1 MSRKRSK
8 SSAAASSRTRT
19 TAGFNCHCARVRW
32 IHRTTTATRFVHG
45 FNDNDWDT
53 VRDVV
58 AGGFVFH
65 HPVGG
70 TVEAGPEGMV
80 STWAGFKVL
89 SPDSWHPIPV
99 MIAEGDHVAVLLP
112 TYGTFTGQ
120 GEHAPPPTGGRLD
133 YGMVNMVRFE
143 EGQLA
148 EMWFGMDSLVE
159 MQQMGVAPSG
169 PTPKLSAAAEANLA
183 TFRSSIDI
191 DDADIDTVAGFDD
204 VVVVMGPPQ
213 RDPAT
218 STRRIEIY
226 RIDDATV
233 TRTYEHEMV
242 TNPPYGGDPGVES
255 AASRDVVARWIRD
268 VLTDH
273 NASTAEAI
281 VSPHALVHPTAMP
294 CETTYHGPTGVTE
307 WLQGQWSAFGDLAV
321 VDHFT
326 VTQHDIVAVRWTA
339 RGTSTGDFM
348 GLPPTRRD
356 VEFTGV
362 SMYRIENGQIA
373 EIWDTRNTLGILH
386 QLNPNIGAGGHH
398 H

>member
-1 MSRKRSK
+1 MNESVRRSHERAKARGMSAIDRA
-8 SSAAASSRTRT
+8 SARDLETMKEA
-19 TAGFNCHCARVRW
+19 
-32 IHRTTTATRFVHG
+32 ATRFVHG

-58 AGGFVFH
+58 ASGFVFH

-112 TYGTFTGQ
+112 TYGTFTGK

-169 PTPKLSAAAEANLA
+169 PTPKLTAAAEANLA
-183 TFRSSIDI
+183 AFGRSVDI
-191 DDADIDTVAGFDD
+191 DAAIDTVAGFDD
-204 VVVVMGPPQ
+204 LVVVTGPPQ
-213 RDPAT
+213 GDPAT

-226 RIDDATV
+226 RIDGQTV

-242 TNPPYGGDPGVES
+242 TNPPYGGDPAVES
-255 AASRDVVARWIRD
+255 AASRELVERWIHD
-268 VLTDH
+268 VLTSH
-273 NASTAEAI
+273 NASTVEAI

-294 CETTYHGPTGVTE
+294 CETVFHGPTGVTE

-321 VDHFT
+321 VDHFI
-326 VTQHDIVAVRWTA
+326 VAQHDIVAARWTA
-339 RGTSTGDFM
+339 RGTSTGPFL

-356 VEFTGV
+356 VAFTGV

-386 QLNPNIGAGGHH
+386 QLNPDIGAGGHH